1 MRSERV
7 VLSVV
12 VVVVLAIVAAVG
24 VTWAADQPMPQL
36 TRDESGLLFDDVHLT
51 QGTPVTRCTRLRPRD
66 GALTAMSFD
75 GGATGSLTSSVTID
89 VVRGVAPDGA
99 GSACAGFVPE
109 RTIYAGPLDGLPGPD
124 APLPDP
130 IAVPDG
136 TAITYQATI
145 ALRPGPAAGRTS
157 MRLRLTGIFADR
169 PGPEPP
175 PAPGPAPGTGEPI
188 TPRIANCLERR
199 SSGPVGATATG
210 DGRALE
216 VRTPASLPVTLV
228 RPLAVY
234 VRPPDGRRPEVRVGD
249 ALVPLR
255 RSGAHRWIA
264 PVPLRLLARD
274 PEIVIRSGRLRA
286 VLVVPTR
293 PCRIRVRAFLGT
305 GPTLDLRID
314 GSNPLRGA
322 SVLLPSAL
330 GWARSGRVDVRSVDA
345 AGRRTVRTGTFGSHG
360 QAGSPELPAVRLDR
374 RRLLLHDLPARVG
387 VVSVRLHLDPARVRI
402 VRARLCSRRDV
413 ASGLVSDGGARRF
426 RTPIALPGDRCR

>member
-7 VLSVV
+7 VLSAV

-24 VTWAADQPMPQL
+24 VTWAADQPTPQL

-51 QGTPVTRCTRLRPRD
+51 QGTPVTRCTRLRPRN

-75 GGATGSLTSSVTID
+75 GGATGSLTPAVTID
-89 VVRGVAPDGA
+89 VVRGVAPDGP
-99 GSACAGFVPE
+99 GDACSGFVPE
-109 RTIYAGPLDGLPGPD
+109 RTVYSGPLDGLPGAD

-136 TAITYQATI
+136 TAISYRATI

-157 MRLRLTGIFADR
+157 MRLRLTGVFADR
-169 PGPEPP
+169 PGPPP
-175 PAPGPAPGTGEPI
+175 SPGPGPGTTPTPPTDPI
-188 TPRIANCLERR
+188 ADCLERR
-199 SSGPVGATATG
+199 SDGPVGTTATG

-216 VRTPASLPVTLV
+216 VRTPADLPVTLV

-234 VRPPDGRRPEVRVGD
+234 VRPPDGRRPDVRVGN

-255 RSGAHRWIA
+255 RSGAHRWVA
-264 PVPLRLLARD
+264 PVPLRLLAGD
-274 PEIVIRSGRLRA
+274 PEIVVRSGRLRA

-322 SVLLPSAL
+322 SVLLPSSL
-330 GWARSGRVDVRSVDA
+330 GWVRSGQVSVRLADA
-345 AGRRTVRTGTFGSHG
+345 AGRRTSRSGRFGAHG
-360 QAGSPELPAVRLDR
+360 RAGSPQLPAVRLDR
-374 RRLLLHDLPARVG
+374 RRVLLHDLPDRVG
-387 VVSVRLHLDPARVRI
+387 VVSVRLNLDPARVGV
-402 VRARLCSRRDV
+402 VRARLCRRRDV

-426 RTPIALPGDRCR
+426 RTPIALSGDRCR